1 MANFDKFSRGACG
14 HMLKHYE
21 RAKDENGE
29 YVQFGNRDIDPERS
43 HLNYNLGPERE
54 GAQYTFIKQRCGE
67 VYCLNR
73 SNVNVLGSWIV
84 TAPEG
89 MPDDQL
95 RPFFQASYDALE
107 KKYSRENVVSAHV
120 HMDESGRP
128 HMHFAFV
135 PVMYDKDKERYT
147 VCAKKLITKTELM
160 KFHPWLEAEVSQR
173 LGYQVQLMNEATK
186 DGNKTVTELKRE
198 RELAKQTEFAQQT
211 EAAKAAAVKAS
222 QEAAQIEARKAE
234 LQEGL
239 NTLETPEA
247 VRQVEGKPTLFGG
260 AVKVPKEGWELVKQW
275 ADKGAAAVSY
285 GDNMR
290 DVNEQLRQTVERLKP
305 YDPKRIQNVL
315 KAQEE
320 ELERRAMA
328 KKVKELEVREAEM
341 KAREQ
346 HYAAMQQCLREDL
359 NARLES
365 YYALQDRRKEAWA
378 HRSEAERNVKVLEA
392 LRDDGNLLEG
402 IFARVALL
410 GARREAADA
419 REKHERICAAVKA
432 EKHKIREQQA
442 ELMEQKAEF
451 DKTLQDG
458 VKRAVQPQKDVTRE
472 QEAR

>member
-29 YVQFGNRDIDPERS
+29 YVRFGNRDIDPERS

-107 KKYSRENVVSAHV
+107 KKYGRENVVSAYV

-135 PVMYDKDKERYT
+135 PVMYDKDKKRYS
-147 VCAKKLITKTELM
+147 VCAKKLVTKTELK

-198 RELAKQTEFAQQT
+198 RELAKQAEFAQQT
-211 EAAKAAAVKAS
+211 EAAKAATAKALQTAQNAT
-222 QEAAQIEARKAE
+222 QEAEAAEAR
-234 LQEGL
+234 LQDIKDDL
-239 NTLETPEA
+239 NALDTPEA
-247 VRQVEGKPTLFGG
+247 VKSVEAKPTMMGG
-260 AVKVPKEGWELVKQW
+260 AVKVSKEEWKLVKSW
-275 ADKGAAAVSY
+275 ADRGAAAVSY
-285 GDNMR
+285 GDNMQHQI
-290 DVNEQLRQTVERLKP
+290 EQLR
-305 YDPKRIQNVL
+305 
-315 KAQEE
+315 EE
-320 ELERRAMA
+320 
-328 KKVKELEVREAEM
+328 V
-341 KAREQ
+341 
-346 HYAAMQQCLREDL
+346 
-359 NARLES
+359 ARLEKAAS
-365 YYALQDRRKEAWA
+365 GKMQLHLQN
-378 HRSEAERNVKVLEA
+378 AELQKQ
-392 LRDDGNLLEG
+392 LRDLQTENRRL
-402 IFARVALL
+402 RALW
-410 GARREAADA
+410 
-419 REKHERICAAVKA
+419 ERIKQEILAKAWPLWEKFVTPARAKEPEVMNFQDSLAYWRKHDQYMYHDQLQAAA
-432 EKHKIREQQA
+432 EIESYEKSIGGDVLMA
-442 ELMEQKAEF
+442 ELMRKAGDSERNIQRALKKRYPYSELIQKGPALSF
-451 DKTLQDG
+451 HK
-458 VKRAVQPQKDVTRE
+458 
-472 QEAR
+472 

>member
-29 YVQFGNRDIDPERS
+29 YVRFGNRDIDPERS

-107 KKYSRENVVSAHV
+107 KKYGRENVVSAYV

-135 PVMYDKDKERYT
+135 PVMYDKDKERYS
-147 VCAKKLITKTELM
+147 VCAKKLVTKTELK

-198 RELAKQTEFAQQT
+198 RELAKQAEFAQQT
-211 EAAKAAAVKAS
+211 EAAKAATAKALQTAQNAT
-222 QEAAQIEARKAE
+222 QEAERAEAR
-234 LQEGL
+234 LQDIQEDL
-239 NTLETPEA
+239 NALETPQAVKGVEA
-247 VRQVEGKPTLFGG
+247 KPTMLGG
-260 AVKVPKEGWELVKQW
+260 AVKLPREDWELVKSW
-275 ADKGAAAVSY
+275 ADRGAAAISY
-285 GDNMR
+285 GDNMQHK
-290 DVNEQLRQTVERLKP
+290 NEQL
-305 YDPKRIQNVL
+305 
-315 KAQEE
+315 QEE
-320 ELERRAMA
+320 
-328 KKVKELEVREAEM
+328 V
-341 KAREQ
+341 
-346 HYAAMQQCLREDL
+346 
-359 NARLES
+359 ARLE
-365 YYALQDRRKEAWA
+365 
-378 HRSEAERNVKVLEA
+378 
-392 LRDDGNLLEG
+392 
-402 IFARVALL
+402 
-410 GARREAADA
+410 EAASGKMQLLLQNAELQKQVKDLQA
-419 REKHERICAAVKA
+419 ENKRLRAFWERIKQQILAKAWPLWEKFVTPAKAKEPEVMNFEDSLAYWRKHDQYMYHDQLQAAA
-432 EKHKIREQQA
+432 EIHEYETGMGGGDRLMA
-442 ELMEQKAEF
+442 ELMRKAGDSERNIQRAL
-451 DKTLQDG
+451 K
-458 VKRAVQPQKDVTRE
+458 KRYPYSDLIQQSRGLSFTK
-472 QEAR
+472 